1 MSRSLGYL
9 QCKYYIYICIVNT
22 YMFISF
28 TQMSKETP
36 PWRLLLE
43 REKEKYQKDF
53 FVRQKLK
60 FRSHI

>member
-1 MSRSLGYL
+1 
-9 QCKYYIYICIVNT
+9 
-22 YMFISF
+22 MFISF